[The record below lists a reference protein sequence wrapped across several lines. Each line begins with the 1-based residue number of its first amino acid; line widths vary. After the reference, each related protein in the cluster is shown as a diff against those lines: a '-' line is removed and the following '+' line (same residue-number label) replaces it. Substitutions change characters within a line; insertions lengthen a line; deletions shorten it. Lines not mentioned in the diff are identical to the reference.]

1 MPRVSRSPFS
11 WFENK
16 AWDFP
21 TIWEAISRHHPA
33 GHPVSRAT
41 VAVIFFEETGFCNV
55 SQAQTSGSLGVGF
68 GQLEVSNPEKKEF
81 YSSLG
86 ISTDYRQV
94 AARMLGSND
103 ESVRIHCG
111 YFQFLAARKGL
122 GADGCLAAQVGRH
135 RSYVQLFRQGARLL
149 EEALAAGDRQAMIRA
164 LNYARSNSGKGN
176 GIPERLFPEFWE
188 FILPAESFKKAVAG

>member
-1 MPRVSRSPFS
+1 MPRVSRSPFA

-21 TIWEAISRHHPA
+21 TIWDAISRHHPI

-81 YSSLG
+81 YASLP

-94 AARMLGSND
+94 AALMLGNND
-103 ESVRIHCG
+103 TSVRIHCG
-111 YFQFLAARKGL
+111 YFQFLTNCKGL
-122 GADGCLAAQVGRH
+122 GAEGCLAAQVGPH
-135 RSYVQLFRQGARLL
+135 RSYVHLFREGARLL
-149 EEALAAGDRQAMIRA
+149 DEAMAAGDRKAMIGA
-164 LNYARSNSGKGN
+164 LNYARSSSGKKN
-176 GIPERLFPEFWE
+176 GIPERLFPDFWE
-188 FILPAESFKKAVAG
+188 FILPAASFKRPEAV